1 MVKRIELHNK
11 LKTILPNVYF
21 QPPSNVRLT
30 YPCIVYHKSPPEVK
44 MANDTIYN
52 RTQEYQLT
60 IIDQNPDSDTADRI
74 LGMFPYCTIGSYSI
88 VDNLNHTTLN
98 LYY

>member
-1 MVKRIELHNK
+1 MDKRIELHNK
-11 LKTILPNVYF
+11 LLTISQNVYF
-21 QPPSNVRLT
+21 QPPSNVRLVF
-30 YPCIVYHKSPPEVK
+30 PCIIYHKSSPEVK
-44 MANDTIYN
+44 MANNNIYN
-52 RTQEYQLT
+52 KTQEYQLT

-74 LGMFPYCTIGSYSI
+74 LGTFPYCTIGSYSI